1 MSLKGAAAV
10 VGMAERPPQRYTGDA
25 TILDLL
31 SGVAVEAMAD
41 AGFDRSMVD
50 GLIVHPIGGLPGFV
64 PATVAEHL
72 GLQPTFAEV
81 VDLGGATGA
90 GMVWR
95 AAAAIQAGMCTSCL
109 CLTGTR
115 RRRRTAASSNRVNN
129 AGNSSGADKT
139 RSRSISP
146 SSIAP
151 GRDRSPQAEFDFPY
165 GMLGANVGYAMIA
178 NRYTHEYGLKDTQ
191 RAKVAV
197 DQRKNANANPAAIF
211 HDQKL
216 SIDDVLASEIICEPL
231 HMLEIVMPAAGAAA
245 LLVTAA
251 DRVPDAQQPPA
262 WILGAGESVTHSSFA
277 QAPGLDATGIG
288 IAARSAFRQ
297 AGVQPSDVGYAS
309 LYDCYTIMVLLTLEE
324 AGFCPRGEAG
334 AFVEAHDLTFAGDFP
349 INTHGG
355 QLSFGQ
361 AGMAGGMSHV
371 TEAVRQIQGRCGD
384 RQIPGLELAYAHGNG
399 GIIAEQT
406 GLVFGAQR

>member
-10 VGMAERPPQRYTGDA
+10 VGVAELAPQRYTGDA

-31 SGVAVEAMAD
+31 SGVAVEAIAD
-41 AGFDRSMVD
+41 AGFDRSQVD

-72 GLQPTFAEV
+72 GLHPTFAEI

-90 GMVWR
+90 GMIWR
-95 AAAAIQAGMCTSCL
+95 AAAAIQAGMCTTCL

-115 RRRRTAASSNRVNN
+115 RRKRTPRSANREPNKSSDTNR
-129 AGNSSGADKT
+129 
-139 RSRSISP
+139 RSRSIMP
-146 SSIAP
+146 K
-151 GRDRSPQAEFDFPY
+151 GDRSPQAEFDFPY

-178 NRYTHEYGLKDTQ
+178 NRYAHEYGLKDTQ

-197 DQRKNANANPAAIF
+197 DQRKNANVNPAAIF
-211 HDQKL
+211 HDQTL
-216 SIDDVLASEIICEPL
+216 TIDEVLASEIICEPL

-251 DRVPDAQQPPA
+251 DRVPDAKQPPA

-277 QAPGLDATGIG
+277 QAPGLDSTGIG
-288 IAARSAFRQ
+288 IAARSAFKQ
-297 AGVQPSDVGYAS
+297 AGVQPSDIGLAS

-349 INTHGG
+349 MNTHGG

-406 GLVFGAQR
+406 GLVFGAER

>member
-10 VGMAERPPQRYTGDA
+10 VGVAELAPQRYTGDA

-31 SGVAVEAMAD
+31 SGVGVAAIAD
-41 AGFDRSMVD
+41 AGFDRSAVD

-95 AAAAIQAGMCTSCL
+95 AAAAIQAGMCSTVL

-115 RRRRTAASSNRVNN
+115 RRNRTPSSVIRAPNKK
-129 AGNSSGADKT
+129 ADT
-139 RSRSISP
+139 TRRSRSV
-146 SSIAP
+146 AP
-151 GRDRSPQAEFDFPY
+151 NRDRSPQAEFDFPY

-178 NRYTHEYGLKDTQ
+178 NRYAHEYGLKDTQ

-211 HDQKL
+211 HDQTL
-216 SIDDVLASEIICEPL
+216 TIDEVLDSEVICEPL

-251 DRVPDAQQPPA
+251 DRVPDAQQKPA
-262 WILGAGESVTHSSFA
+262 WLLGAGESVTHSSFA
-277 QAPGLDATGIG
+277 QAPNLDATGIG
-288 IAARSAFRQ
+288 IAARSAFKQ
-297 AGVQPSDVGYAS
+297 AGLMPSDMGLAS
-309 LYDCYTIMVLLTLEE
+309 LYDCYTIMVLLSLEE

-349 INTHGG
+349 MNTHGG

-371 TEAVRQIQGRCGD
+371 TEAVRQIQGRCGA
-384 RQIPGLELAYAHGNG
+384 RQIPDLEFAYAHGNG

>member
-1 MSLKGAAAV
+1 V
-10 VGMAERPPQRYTGDA
+10 AELAPQRYTGAA

-31 SGVAVEAMAD
+31 SGVAVEAIAD
-41 AGFDRSMVD
+41 AGFDRSQVD

-72 GLQPTFAEV
+72 GLHPTFAEI

-90 GMVWR
+90 GMIWR
-95 AAAAIQAGMCTSCL
+95 AAAAIQSGMCTTCL

-115 RRRRTAASSNRVNN
+115 RRKRTPREANKSANMNRRA
-129 AGNSSGADKT
+129 
-139 RSRSISP
+139 RSLSP
-146 SSIAP
+146 T
-151 GRDRSPQAEFDFPY
+151 RDRSPQAEFDAPY

-178 NRYTHEYGLKDTQ
+178 TRYANEYGLKDTQ

-211 HDQKL
+211 HGQEL
-216 SIDDVLASEIICEPL
+216 TIDEVLDSEIICEPL

-262 WILGAGESVTHSSFA
+262 WVLGAGESVTHSSFA

-288 IAARSAFRQ
+288 IAARSAFQR
-297 AGVQPSDVGYAS
+297 AGVHPSDIGLAS
-309 LYDCYTIMVLLTLEE
+309 LYDCYTVMVLLTLEE

-334 AFVEAHDLTFAGDFP
+334 AFVDAHDLTFAGDFP
-349 INTHGG
+349 VNTHGG

-361 AGMAGGMSHV
+361 PGMAGGMSHV
-371 TEAVRQIQGRCGD
+371 TEAVRQIQGRCGV